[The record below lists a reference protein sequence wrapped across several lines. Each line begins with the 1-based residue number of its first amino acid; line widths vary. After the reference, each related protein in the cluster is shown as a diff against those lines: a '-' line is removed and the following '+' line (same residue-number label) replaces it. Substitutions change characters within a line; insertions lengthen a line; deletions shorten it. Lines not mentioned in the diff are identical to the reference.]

1 MSVTTTIKRTTRIG
15 LHELVRNHLAGIG
28 DVWLA
33 LESEKDPE
41 KAKRLAQEFAGDFRL
56 LDDIGWDPEW
66 DPMANREIRA
76 FELTMPPEELDELV
90 RRLSHE
96 GWQLMEG
103 SPSERRARYE
113 DAETDT
119 RFGWGLQACNEVLID
134 LQKQARDEQNGR

>member
-1 MSVTTTIKRTTRIG
+1 MSVTATIKRTERIG
-15 LHELVRNHLAGIG
+15 LHELVRNHLASIG

-33 LESEKDPE
+33 LESEKDAE

-66 DPMANREIRA
+66 DPMANREIKA
-76 FELTMPPEELDELV
+76 FELTMPPEELTELLG
-90 RRLSHE
+90 RLFNE
-96 GWQLMEG
+96 AWQLMEG

-119 RFGWGLQACNEVLID
+119 RFGWGLHACNEVLID
-134 LQKQARDEQNGR
+134 LQKRERDEKDGR

>member
-1 MSVTTTIKRTTRIG
+1 MSVTATLNRTQRIG

-41 KAKRLAQEFAGDFRL
+41 KAKRLAREFAGDFRL

-76 FELTMPPEELDELV
+76 FELTMPSEELIELV
-90 RRLSHE
+90 RRLHE
-96 GWQLMEG
+96 EGEQLLEG
-103 SPSERRARYE
+103 SPSERRTRYE
-113 DAETDT
+113 DAETDEWVQK
-119 RFGWGLQACNEVLID
+119 GYMACVDLLID
-134 LQKQARDEQNGR
+134 LRKQED